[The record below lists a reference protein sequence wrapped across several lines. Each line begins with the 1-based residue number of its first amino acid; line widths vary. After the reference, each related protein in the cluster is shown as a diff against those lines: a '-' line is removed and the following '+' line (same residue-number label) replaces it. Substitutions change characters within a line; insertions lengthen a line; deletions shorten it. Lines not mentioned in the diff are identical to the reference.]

1 MDCRPSALRVSDS
14 TITMRVK
21 LVTIIKR
28 AGATAS
34 SVSAMMMV
42 TLSLGLLRAPPR
54 LMLTWPLGVTAV
66 VVPGAP
72 GATGVAGGG
81 GGGRGRPGV
90 GGGPGGGARGGGGGG
105 AAGGGAPA
113 GPPVA
118 WAQPRCRSPSVRAG
132 SAPRGRA
139 APRSS
144 ARLWRRG
151 RRRAPPGEQL
161 DVAWSRKLRVRSGS
175 EALPTNGALP
185 QLLEQGLPWLTGAS
199 VAPRRRR
206 PLGLRSGEIDVEGV
220 GIGLG

>member
-72 GATGVAGGG
+72 RATRVGGGAGAGGG
-81 GGGRGRPGV
+81 PRFVGAAPGPPPRGAGGGR
-90 GGGPGGGARGGGGGG
+90 A
-105 AAGGGAPA
+105 
-113 GPPVA
+113 
-118 WAQPRCRSPSVRAG
+118 
-132 SAPRGRA
+132 
-139 APRSS
+139 
-144 ARLWRRG
+144 
-151 RRRAPPGEQL
+151 
-161 DVAWSRKLRVRSGS
+161 
-175 EALPTNGALP
+175 
-185 QLLEQGLPWLTGAS
+185 
-199 VAPRRRR
+199 
-206 PLGLRSGEIDVEGV
+206 
-220 GIGLG
+220 